1 MVYFAKHADD
11 TDLHRLPLML
21 FQATICLLPG
31 PSMAGIVKFR
41 RVNQAAER
49 GFRGSLAKPY
59 IFCSF
64 MDGFLPLDGQA
75 GRILAGM
82 VFRRNTVHGPVLPQ
96 VFLKMCSGGGGTALR
111 PVKQAM

>member
-41 RVNQAAER
+41 RVNQAR
-49 GFRGSLAKPY
+49 GGAPGLLAKSAFSWSSRRVSTEPERTR
-59 IFCSF
+59 I
-64 MDGFLPLDGQA
+64 A
-75 GRILAGM
+75 GRGIGWYYRVENAGKWYANHPNIP
-82 VFRRNTVHGPVLPQ
+82 NTGV
-96 VFLKMCSGGGGTALR
+96 M
-111 PVKQAM
+111 